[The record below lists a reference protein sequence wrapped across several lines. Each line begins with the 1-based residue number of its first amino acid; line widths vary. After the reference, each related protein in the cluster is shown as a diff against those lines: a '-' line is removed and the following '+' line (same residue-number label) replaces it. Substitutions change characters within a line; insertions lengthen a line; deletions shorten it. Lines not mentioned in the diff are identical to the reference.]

1 MARTFVRHPGET
13 VPAEGRIVVADKRFG
28 ASVAGLCRQHR
39 AHAGRQIGNACRTF
53 REVRKRLGKAGA
65 GGNLNHDFRNVD
77 SGQPSRDSL
86 P

>member
-1 MARTFVRHPGET
+1 MMP
-13 VPAEGRIVVADKRFG
+13 
-28 ASVAGLCRQHR
+28 VAGTRFSKSEPVSRNMSSQCGEMR
-39 AHAGRQIGNACRTF
+39 CTF

-77 SGQPSRDSL
+77 SGQPGHDSL